1 MDKLKDGW
9 MAIHSSIIQIT
20 IHPSISPPI
29 NLFILQFNLSIYP
42 LIIIFIIRIPP
53 FNHVINIFFL
63 LIEPSI
69 SSVSL
74 IRTDIEEFNI
84 SLTFDYLGAA
94 SINRV
99 VIAFRP
105 IKSND
110 TKYIHNANFY
120 NGDSVL
126 EYFIEV
132 DINDRDY
139 AGKELEFNIIVI
151 NSDEI
156 NSSSKWI
163 KETTGEI
170 LYTRYMT
177 I

>member
-1 MDKLKDGW
+1 MLLT
-9 MAIHSSIIQIT
+9 Q
-20 IHPSISPPI
+20 
-29 NLFILQFNLSIYP
+29 Y
-42 LIIIFIIRIPP
+42 
-53 FNHVINIFFL
+53 FFL

-99 VIAFRP
+99 VIALRP
-105 IKSND
+105 INSND
-110 TKYIHNANFY
+110 IKYIHNANLS
-120 NGDSVL
+120 NGDSIL

-132 DINDRDY
+132 NIDDRDI
-139 AGKELEFNIIVI
+139 AKRELEFKIIVT

-163 KETTGEI
+163 EETTGEI
-170 LYTRYMT
+170 LYIR
-177 I
+177 IS